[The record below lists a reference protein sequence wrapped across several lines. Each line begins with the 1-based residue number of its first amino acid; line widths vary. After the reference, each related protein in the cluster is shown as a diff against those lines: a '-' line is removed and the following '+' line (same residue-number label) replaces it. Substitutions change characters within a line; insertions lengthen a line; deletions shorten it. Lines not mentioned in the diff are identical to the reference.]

1 MTEHDHMPPISR
13 YTARWL
19 CPGKVVLVVDGK
31 EIPASRD
38 DALKLAL
45 AITDTLLLE
54 RK

>member
-38 DALKLAL
+38 DALTLAL

>member
-1 MTEHDHMPPISR
+1 MTEHEHMPPIR
-13 YTARWL
+13 LYTARWL

-38 DALKLAL
+38 DALRLAL